1 MWGGAGRL
9 QSPRPPHG
17 GATPRCR
24 RPFRLD
30 ELWRVRVA
38 DFGLCRRLGGGGHY
52 YRQRRS
58 APIPV
63 KWVAMESLA
72 DRVYTTKSDVVS
84 PPHTDTPPPG
94 PPPSDPRPGP
104 SRRQEGKNEIK
115 D

>member
-1 MWGGAGRL
+1 M
-9 QSPRPPHG
+9 
-17 GATPRCR
+17 
-24 RPFRLD
+24 
-30 ELWRVRVA
+30 RVA

-84 PPHTDTPPPG
+84 PPHTDTPPG
-94 PPPSDPRPGP
+94 DPPTPKGLCRSGSAVRH
-104 SRRQEGKNEIK
+104 
-115 D
+115 